1 MGPVDPVE
9 PGTLVYDPR
18 TREVGEYRGE
28 AGPCAMLRPVGGGRE
43 WQADPALIR
52 AATAGE
58 RLSAGVR
65 AANGR
70 SCGGLLA
77 EPPLVDVGPPPEP
90 VTGCDTCARLAERR
104 AHARA
109 AGDGSAETDAD
120 VLLARHQRQEHAGRR
135 VFRYVPFTIVQDP
148 TAQPEYEA
156 RCVSGDEAD
165 CGASSGPCQGPEEV
179 EEWQRGHTQETRH
192 LRYRRCFADYAVLEP
207 AVRSR
212 PGPPGATGRTCGPR
226 GRSSTP

>member
-1 MGPVDPVE
+1 ME

-18 TREVGEYRGE
+18 TRKVGEYQGM

-52 AATAGE
+52 AVTAEE

-65 AANGR
+65 AVNDR
-70 SCGGLLA
+70 SRDGVLA
-77 EPPLVDVGPPPEP
+77 TPPLVDVGPPPEP
-90 VTGCDTCARLAERR
+90 VPGCATCVGLAERR

-120 VLLARHQRQEHAGRR
+120 VLLARHRRREHRDRR
-135 VFRYVPFTIVQDP
+135 LFRFVPFAIVQDLS
-148 TAQPEYEA
+148 ALPEYQA
-156 RCVSGDEAD
+156 QCVSGDDAD
-165 CGASSGPCQGPEEV
+165 CGATSGPCLAPGDV

-192 LRYRRCFADYAVLEP
+192 TRYRRCFADYAVLECR
-207 AVRSR
+207 A
-212 PGPPGATGRTCGPR
+212 
-226 GRSSTP
+226 